1 VSAATVEGLERQELG
16 EGAAADHELLRRA
29 GLRDEAAVTALMRAH
44 TCRIHRTVV
53 RILGCDAD
61 ADDVVQQVFLAAIAA
76 ARHFDGRSS
85 VATWLTGIATHR
97 ALDMARARA
106 RRQRWS
112 RVTELVGLGRSPS
125 SPEAQLTAL
134 DAATAA
140 LAVLTPEQRVVFVLH
155 EVEGHTFAEIRE
167 MTGAGISTLHAR
179 LKAARRRL
187 DSIELEG
194 TDTDG

>member
-1 VSAATVEGLERQELG
+1 
-16 EGAAADHELLRRA
+16 
-29 GLRDEAAVTALMRAH
+29 
-44 TCRIHRTVV
+44 
-53 RILGCDAD
+53 
-61 ADDVVQQVFLAAIAA
+61 
-76 ARHFDGRSS
+76 
-85 VATWLTGIATHR
+85 
-97 ALDMARARA
+97 
-106 RRQRWS
+106 
-112 RVTELVGLGRSPS
+112 
-125 SPEAQLTAL
+125 L